1 MPGTPYAVYVD
12 FAGYVR
18 AKGTINTLEQLEGLV
33 VSGRVRERE
42 QLVGDRAA

>member
-1 MPGTPYAVYVD
+1 VYVD
-12 FAGYVR
+12 SAGYVR

-42 QLVGDRAA
+42 QLMGDRAA

>member
-1 MPGTPYAVYVD
+1 VD
-12 FAGYVR
+12 AAGYVR